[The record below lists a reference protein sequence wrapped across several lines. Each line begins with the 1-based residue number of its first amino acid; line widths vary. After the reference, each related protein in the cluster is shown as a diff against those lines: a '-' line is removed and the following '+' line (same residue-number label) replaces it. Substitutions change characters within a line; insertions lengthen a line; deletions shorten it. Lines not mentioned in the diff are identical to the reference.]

1 MSDGKA
7 LEHPFLVG
15 GQIFLRG
22 LMREDIEGPWFDW
35 FHDQDNTRFMFNGA
49 RPNSRESMTQFYEH
63 AATSPNDLV
72 LAICMK
78 ENNRHVGNIS
88 LQRIS
93 WFYRRAELGII
104 VGDRSV
110 QGRGVATEALKLILA
125 HGFNR
130 LNLHKV
136 YLRVEEGNGSARRA
150 FEKAGF
156 TVEGILRDEIYH
168 HRKWEASVYMGV
180 LEEEFFARFPEL
192 AS

>member
-1 MSDGKA
+1 MNVKR

-15 GQIFLRG
+15 KQVYLRG
-22 LMREDIEGPWFDW
+22 LQRSDIDGPWFDW
-35 FHDQDNTRFMFNGA
+35 FHDQDNTRFMFNGS
-49 RPNSRESMTQFYEH
+49 RPNSRESMEAFYEH
-63 AATSPNDLV
+63 AATSKDDLI
-72 LAICMK
+72 LAICMN
-78 ENNRHVGNIS
+78 EDNRHVGNIS
-88 LQRIS
+88 LQQVS

-136 YLRVEEGNGSARRA
+136 YLRVEEGNKAARRA

-156 TVEGILRDEIYH
+156 VEEGILRDEILH
-168 HRKWEASVYMGV
+168 HRAWQNSVYMGV
-180 LEEEFFARFPEL
+180 LEDEFFKTFPEF
-192 AS
+192 A